1 MSGKPTLRNN
11 QDGTCNCRPLSNGCF
26 FQELDGSRC
35 RCKCHTKPTFET
47 TPVTFE
53 SDKPISSHTNQ
64 PIEIF
69 RKWFR
74 KTKESGAVY
83 DNIVWKRQ
91 YTEEKEVW
99 KNDIEEFIKYA
110 LSQTEQECDKK
121 WGEKALGN
129 EKLLK
134 DIHRLELDAISC
146 MSLEKFMK
154 WSDDR
159 KEKSKTE
166 ALQDLL
172 NNK

>member
-1 MSGKPTLRNN
+1 M
-11 QDGTCNCRPLSNGCF
+11 
-26 FQELDGSRC
+26 
-35 RCKCHTKPTFET
+35 KPTFET
-47 TPVTFE
+47 TQCTFE
-53 SDKPISSHTNQ
+53 SENWKGL
-64 PIEIF
+64 
-69 RKWFR
+69 
-74 KTKESGAVY
+74 KTYLIATHEEYQDRNGLPYCKNCGVDHKELV
-83 DNIVWKRQ
+83 NK
-91 YTEEKEVW
+91 
-99 KNDIEEFIKYA
+99 IEEILDQQKKEI

-121 WGEKALGN
+121 WEEKALGN